1 MEKCRT
7 WKLSAAQKKHV
18 KDFWVLGP
26 MWWEWMKAVLS
37 SAISAW
43 KQGLEVLFFPRCWPV
58 LRLALRGETLPKLGQ
73 AGQKQ
78 MRSDTGGKQ
87 SLPEPLQAHIT
98 KCSTPEVALFCEHPS
113 CRDYWHGMSV
123 FFYFS
128 VFAEA
133 GSTKRSVWVR
143 FKSTY
148 GDLWI
153 SCLYFSTEPIS
164 SKYLS
169 KLNQPF
175 VNRSFTP

>member
-1 MEKCRT
+1 
-7 WKLSAAQKKHV
+7 
-18 KDFWVLGP
+18 

-43 KQGLEVLFFPRCWPV
+43 KRGLEVLFFPRCWPV

-113 CRDYWHGMSV
+113 CRDYWHG
-123 FFYFS
+123 
-128 VFAEA
+128 
-133 GSTKRSVWVR
+133 KREVCENAANEC
-143 FKSTY
+143 
-148 GDLWI
+148 I
-153 SCLYFSTEPIS
+153 FSTLVCLQKQAAQSVQCEWDLRAHMVIS
-164 SKYLS
+164 EYPVSTFLLNPFPANNYLS
-169 KLNQPF
+169 
-175 VNRSFTP
+175 